1 VRGAHIL
8 VTIDETS
15 YQPFD
20 GVRDIRMGDH
30 PIAWTRCVGK
40 GRSFYS
46 AIGHRP
52 EVYSDPN
59 AAALLEGGIAWAAG
73 LLGTSCGNGVSK

>member
-1 VRGAHIL
+1 MASGC
-8 VTIDETS
+8 VTPS
-15 YQPFD
+15 KP
-20 GVRDIRMGDH
+20 MGKDH

-52 EVYSDPN
+52 ETYTEPHN
-59 AAALLEGGIAWAAG
+59 AALLESAITWAADRRQR
-73 LLGTSCGNGVSK
+73 CAAR